1 MSGSILSLPPDRLRD
16 LDRAYADAVAAKRR
30 QVLIGGVVL
39 IVCIIV
45 AGFVSEV
52 RPLTFIENVSRFFSY
67 LGRIFTL
74 ESGASVFTDPGE
86 WFWGLNKWLVLLWQT
101 IVIAYVGTL
110 LGALAGFTLCFLAAA
125 NLVSNPWIRLTTKR
139 FLEFCRT
146 VPELVF
152 ALIFVASFGLGPLAG
167 VLAIAIHTTGALGK
181 MFSEVVENIDMK
193 PAEGVTASGGSW
205 IQMVRFA
212 VVPQV
217 LSNFASYGLLRF
229 EINVRGAAVMGFVG
243 AGGIGQD
250 LMEAIRKFYYSDVS
264 ALLLMIILTVMI
276 IDQLTE
282 RLRHSLLGLEA
293 R

>member
-1 MSGSILSLPPDRLRD
+1 MSGSILSLPPERLRD

-217 LSNFASYGLLRF
+217 LSNFACYGLLRF